1 MKRLAAL
8 LLALIF
14 LFTSC
19 SADVRAEDVL
29 ARFCRE
35 YPIDAEIYSSLREE
49 NGSGYMDAEMLTA
62 LFGIAE
68 RPSDD
73 FAIVFFGKVDKV
85 REVGVFVIENGEDV
99 IEISE
104 PRIDSALAEETVKLL
119 TASPLI
125 MMKRTK
131 SGEKEV
137 DITSFIKNVSVSA
150 EKTLKVTVTLTGG
163 EGSLNP
169 EMLVAAMREKLGV
182 LKNYPEVGTYTI
194 MRTNVYFADGREFE

>member
-8 LLALIF
+8 LSALIF

-19 SADVRAEDVL
+19 SVDVRAEDVL
-29 ARFCRE
+29 AQFCRE

-104 PRIDSALAEETVKLL
+104 LLARRISFLSTFSEGEGFIKKYRGAIAYGFVEDSAYAERIFDSIL
-119 TASPLI
+119 
-125 MMKRTK
+125 
-131 SGEKEV
+131 
-137 DITSFIKNVSVSA
+137 
-150 EKTLKVTVTLTGG
+150 
-163 EGSLNP
+163 
-169 EMLVAAMREKLGV
+169 
-182 LKNYPEVGTYTI
+182 
-194 MRTNVYFADGREFE
+194 